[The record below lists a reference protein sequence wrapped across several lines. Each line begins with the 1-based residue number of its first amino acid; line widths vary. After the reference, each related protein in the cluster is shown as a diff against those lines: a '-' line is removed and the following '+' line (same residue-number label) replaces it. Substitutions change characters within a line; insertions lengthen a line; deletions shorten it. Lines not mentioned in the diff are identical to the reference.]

1 MIVTEEKLA
10 VWRERFCVDPAQP
23 SGLAWRRLV
32 AYQNRRRMAGHVVDG
47 YYRVKTKGRTYACS
61 HIVLALSG
69 VMPES
74 HQREVDHID
83 GNPLNNHVSNLRWCC
98 RSTNEQNKRKRG
110 KSGWRYVRL
119 TPEGRCY
126 ASYQVIGQRRKQYVG
141 TYDTPYEAHLAA
153 IAHRLEHHWDP

>member
-10 VWRERFCVDPAQP
+10 VWRERFCVDPTQP
-23 SGLAWRRLV
+23 SGLAWRQLI

-69 VMPES
+69 VMPEL
-74 HQREVDHID
+74 HHGEVDHID

-110 KSGWRYVRL
+110 RSGWRYVRL

-126 ASYQVIGQRRKQYVG
+126 ASYQVIGQKRKQYVG

-153 IAHRLEHHWDP
+153 LAHRLEHHSNP

>member
-10 VWRERFCVDPAQP
+10 VWRERFCVDPTQS

-47 YYRVKTKGRTYACS
+47 YYRVKTRGRTYACS

-69 VMPES
+69 IMPEP
-74 HQREVDHID
+74 HHKEVDHID

-98 RSTNEQNKRKRG
+98 RSVNEQNKRKRG

-141 TYDTPYEAHLAA
+141 TYDTPYEAHIAA
-153 IAHRLEHHWDP
+153 LAHRLEHHWSL

>member
-10 VWRERFCVDPAQP
+10 VWRERFCVDPTQS

-47 YYRVKTKGRTYACS
+47 YYRVKTRGRTYACS

-69 VMPES
+69 IMPEP
-74 HQREVDHID
+74 HHKEVDHID

-98 RSTNEQNKRKRG
+98 RSVNEQNKRKRG

-153 IAHRLEHHWDP
+153 LAHRLEHHWSL